1 MTPLQLL
8 EYVGILCLFLP
19 LSLIA
24 VLMFG
29 LYLMVRWT
37 KWAESHGFNK
47 PSFNV
52 KANGHKR

>member
-19 LSLIA
+19 LFLIA
-24 VLMFG
+24 ILMFG

-37 KWAESHGFNK
+37 KWAEAKGFNK
-47 PSFNV
+47 SSFNV
-52 KANGHKR
+52 KTNGHKR